1 MQQRNN
7 LKLNFS
13 LFLLIT
19 LVSCGENQSD
29 KKIIS
34 SQIFGGK
41 SIEEN
46 LSLKKHIVGVSR
58 YKTHG
63 ICTGTIISEQ
73 VILTA
78 AHCVPEN
85 ADANEIKII
94 FDHDFQTQ
102 KENKINAESIIIHE
116 DYVLNEKTIA
126 NDVALIKLEK
136 SIPNTYSPLNL
147 SDISIL
153 SFKDI
158 KSSTV
163 SGFGYSRVEFPRLGL
178 GNLRFTEIEALE
190 LNENSPLIYFDQSK
204 GKGVCQGDSGGGA
217 FVKQNDQWIQIGITS
232 FVNTKENNPKKA
244 DCKRTSGFSSIL
256 YFLPWIQE
264 NIIKLN

>member
-1 MQQRNN
+1 MQQKNN
-7 LKLNFS
+7 LKYYLS
-13 LFLLIT
+13 LFILIT
-19 LVSCGENQSD
+19 LVSCGENQSN
-29 KKIIS
+29 KKIVS
-34 SQIFGGK
+34 SNIFGGK

-58 YKTHG
+58 YKTQG
-63 ICTGTIISEQ
+63 ICTGTIISDQ

-85 ADANEIKII
+85 TDANEIKII

-116 DYVLNEKTIA
+116 DYVLNEKIIA
-126 NDVALIKLEK
+126 NDIALIKLEK
-136 SIPNTYSPLNL
+136 SIPDNYSPLNL
-147 SDISIL
+147 NDISSLIF
-153 SFKDI
+153 SEI
-158 KSSTV
+158 KKSTV

-204 GKGVCQGDSGGGA
+204 GRGVCQGDSGGGA
-217 FVKQNDQWIQIGITS
+217 FVIQNDQWIQIGVTS

-244 DCKRTSGFSSIL
+244 DCKKISAFSSIH
-256 YFLPWIQE
+256 YFLPWILE
-264 NIIKLN
+264 NILKL